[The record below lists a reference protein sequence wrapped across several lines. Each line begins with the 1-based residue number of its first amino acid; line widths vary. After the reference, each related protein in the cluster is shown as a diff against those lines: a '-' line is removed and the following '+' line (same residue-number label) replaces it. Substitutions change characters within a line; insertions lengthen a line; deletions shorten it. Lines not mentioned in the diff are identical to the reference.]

1 MHATI
6 GRIPRIVQLL
16 RVKKEE
22 EEEEGGGGGIS
33 RLAKS
38 QREENTSTLF
48 RPFVTSSFTI
58 RYEASVVSLT
68 RRHRSVS
75 NEFSHSLVYFP
86 PFFYVSQGKKVF
98 HQRDQRDTG
107 NRPLAQNWHGSA
119 VMDPR
124 RFNTTWLGTTACKR
138 SCTAVKRSRC
148 FHGGRRCNTAT
159 RSCWSFENGI
169 PPVEITVRK

>member
-1 MHATI
+1 MSYATI

-58 RYEASVVSLT
+58 RSERRILDTETSICLERVLPLARIFSTLFLRFSRKKSIPSTRSTRYGEPATCAKLT
-68 RRHRSVS
+68 R
-75 NEFSHSLVYFP
+75 L
-86 PFFYVSQGKKVF
+86 G
-98 HQRDQRDTG
+98 RD
-107 NRPLAQNWHGSA
+107 GSA
-119 VMDPR
+119 
-124 RFNTTWLGTTACKR
+124 
-138 SCTAVKRSRC
+138 
-148 FHGGRRCNTAT
+148 
-159 RSCWSFENGI
+159 
-169 PPVEITVRK
+169 EI

>member
-22 EEEEGGGGGIS
+22 EEEEGGGGIS

-58 RYEASVVSLT
+58 RAKRAS
-68 RRHRSVS
+68 
-75 NEFSHSLVYFP
+75 YP
-86 PFFYVSQGKKVF
+86 
-98 HQRDQRDTG
+98 
-107 NRPLAQNWHGSA
+107 WHGDIDLSRTSSPTRSYIFHPFSTFLKEKKYSINEINEIRGTGHLRKIDTARPWWIRGDLTQLGLVQLLAKGVVRPWNDHDVFMA
-119 VMDPR
+119 VAGA
-124 RFNTTWLGTTACKR
+124 TLQHA
-138 SCTAVKRSRC
+138 AVDRSRMEY
-148 FHGGRRCNTAT
+148 RR
-159 RSCWSFENGI
+159 
-169 PPVEITVRK
+169 

>member
-1 MHATI
+1 MSYATI

-22 EEEEGGGGGIS
+22 EEEEGGGGIS

-86 PFFYVSQGKKVF
+86 PFFLRFSRKKSI
-98 HQRDQRDTG
+98 
-107 NRPLAQNWHGSA
+107 PS
-119 VMDPR
+119 
-124 RFNTTWLGTTACKR
+124 
-138 SCTAVKRSRC
+138 
-148 FHGGRRCNTAT
+148 T
-159 RSCWSFENGI
+159 RSTRYGEPATCAKLTRLGRDGST
-169 PPVEITVRK
+169 EI

>member
-1 MHATI
+1 MFNLKLLLYLLFNKKKSRHREINRRTIALNIIFRFTVGSKIDRVSLRENYKHLTFVHATI

-98 HQRDQRDTG
+98 HQRDQRDTEG
-107 NRPLAQNWHGSA
+107 NRPLAQN
-119 VMDPR
+119 
-124 RFNTTWLGTTACKR
+124 
-138 SCTAVKRSRC
+138 
-148 FHGGRRCNTAT
+148 
-159 RSCWSFENGI
+159 
-169 PPVEITVRK
+169 